1 MENKISLDRIQ
12 YRVGQTYYEA
22 DKKKLKGVSFLIYID
37 ARTAQEQ
44 LDEKFQAENW
54 AFKWEKVDDNKWAV
68 KGIMTV
74 KMSKDSGW
82 IVREDVGYPQE
93 NKKSEKDNGNALDK
107 TEWLKDAVSDALKRC
122 AVQFGIGR
130 FLYDAPFLYAGRDMI
145 EVSAYNGV
153 ERFRKLTKEG
163 EAKIKA
169 DIKNW
174 YEALK

>member
-44 LDEKFQAENW
+44 LDEKFEPQNW
-54 AFKWEKVDDNKWAV
+54 AFKWEKVEGNQWAV

-74 KMSKDSGW
+74 KMDKDSGW

-93 NKKSEKDNGNALDK
+93 NKKKDNLDT
-107 TEWLKDAVSDALKRC
+107 TEWLKDAVSDAEKRC

-130 FLYDAPFLYAGRDMI
+130 FLYDAPFLYANRDAV
-145 EVSAYNGV
+145 EVSSYNGL
-153 ERFRKLTKEG
+153 ERYRKLTKEG
-163 EAKIKA
+163 EAKIMA
-169 DIKNW
+169 DIKKW